1 MNNQS
6 GFSVVELVAALFIL
20 SASLVAMGGVF
31 NVLSKNWDII
41 NSDLATIDK
50 LRDGVAQIEE
60 VERQFVAKNRTS
72 QIITRDQNTGMVL
85 ATPRIEQR
93 SDCRYDLVGRRC
105 R

>member
-20 SASLVAMGGVF
+20 SASLVAIGEVIS
-31 NVLSKNWDII
+31 LISKNWNSI
-41 NSDLATIDK
+41 NSDLAAIETLQDSI
-50 LRDGVAQIEE
+50 AQIEE
-60 VERQFVAKNRTS
+60 IERQFVAENRAI
-72 QIITRDQNTGMVL
+72 QIHSRDKQAGMVL
-85 ATPRIEQR
+85 AIPRIEQR